1 MIRQGICIIAYM
13 WHYVYIIACMLINNS
28 CHWHLF
34 AACMYISSHISA
46 SADACGF
53 ISDRN
58 SRLLLCAPTAIEM
71 PQATCELIKC
81 NHCHKKALNLQAFF
95 FQLQKLFSLCLFRTI
110 YMHLGYGGACWMWK
124 RSTKAIWRPQSLRLQ
139 KKISVRLPTMCSRE
153 IYWSV
158 GVNCF

>member
-124 RSTKAIWRPQSLRLQ
+124 RNTRQYEDHNPFVYRRK
-139 KKISVRLPTMCSRE
+139 SVCGCQQCVARE